1 MRRRALALLPLL
13 ALPAHAQG
21 LEEGLPPAPRPL
33 VVAEGATLR
42 LGELFENAGDAGR
55 AVLGAA
61 PIPGRRMMLD
71 AAQLAGIARRYN
83 LGWRPL
89 SGEERSII
97 ERPGL
102 PLPREEVEARLREE
116 LVRLGMDPEA
126 ELELPGFVPP
136 SVPLGTLPQVMLEA
150 ASYDSGTRRFAAT
163 LAVAADGMASWR
175 GRVTGRALPTAPVVV
190 ATRRLAVGDIVGPE
204 DLREIRLRSE
214 RVRPGAAQQA
224 EEVVGRQLRRPIA
237 ANLPFVL
244 VDLVAPQIIARN
256 QIVLMMLDGPGLT
269 MTAQGRAM
277 SAAARGERVPVMNLA
292 SHSIVE
298 AEAIGPGRVRVVTGS
313 VPLQLG
319 RRN

>member
-1 MRRRALALLPLL
+1 MRRRAFALIPLL
-13 ALPAHAQG
+13 ALPARAQG
-21 LEEGLPPAPRPL
+21 VAEGLPPAPRPL

-42 LGELFENAGDAGR
+42 LADLFENAGDAGQ

-61 PIPGRRMMLD
+61 PVPGRRMMLD
-71 AAQLAGIARRYN
+71 AGQLATIARRYN
-83 LGWRPL
+83 LAWRPL

-97 ERPGL
+97 ERPGH
-102 PLPREEVEARLREE
+102 PLPRDEVETLLREE

-126 ELELPGFVPP
+126 ELETPGFATP
-136 SVPLGTLPQVMLEA
+136 SVPLGTLPQLMLEA
-150 ASYDSGTRRFAAT
+150 AQYDNGTRRFAAT
-163 LAVAADGMASWR
+163 LVVAADGMASWR

-224 EEVVGRQLRRPIA
+224 EEVVGRQLRRPIG

-244 VDLVAPQIIARN
+244 VDLVAPRIVARN
-256 QIVLMMLDGPGLT
+256 QVVLMVLDGPGLA

-277 SAAARGERVPVMNLA
+277 SAAAQGERVPVMNLV
-292 SHSIVE
+292 SRSIVE